1 VADLIL
7 VQAKEAAASATVRP
21 WAEVVPLGFPL
32 PVKMPKRGYRST
44 SLRLSET
51 QGRLKPE
58 RDSSSDVE
66 SKKRMREIQDETDGQ
81 SFFARVFP
89 AGHCSLCV
97 SSSAEIYRPWC
108 AQYYGNNGGG
118 TNCGFVSYEQCMMTA
133 RGAGAWCVR
142 NPWNV
147 AYGQGR
153 SDRGR
158 RVW

>member
-1 VADLIL
+1 MRPMAYRLL
-7 VQAKEAAASATVRP
+7 LAFSLLGALFASP
-21 WAEVVPLGFPL
+21 
-32 PVKMPKRGYRST
+32 
-44 SLRLSET
+44 
-51 QGRLKPE
+51 
-58 RDSSSDVE
+58 
-66 SKKRMREIQDETDGQ
+66 
-81 SFFARVFP
+81 
-89 AGHCSLCV
+89 
-97 SSSAEIYRPWC
+97 SSAEIYRPWC

-158 RVW
+158 RAW

>member
-1 VADLIL
+1 MRPMAYRLL
-7 VQAKEAAASATVRP
+7 LAFSLLGGALFASP
-21 WAEVVPLGFPL
+21 
-32 PVKMPKRGYRST
+32 
-44 SLRLSET
+44 
-51 QGRLKPE
+51 
-58 RDSSSDVE
+58 
-66 SKKRMREIQDETDGQ
+66 
-81 SFFARVFP
+81 
-89 AGHCSLCV
+89 
-97 SSSAEIYRPWC
+97 SSAEIYRPWC

-158 RVW
+158 RAW

>member
-1 VADLIL
+1 MRPMAYRLL
-7 VQAKEAAASATVRP
+7 LAFSLLSA
-21 WAEVVPLGFPL
+21 
-32 PVKMPKRGYRST
+32 
-44 SLRLSET
+44 
-51 QGRLKPE
+51 
-58 RDSSSDVE
+58 
-66 SKKRMREIQDETDGQ
+66 
-81 SFFARVFP
+81 FFASP
-89 AGHCSLCV
+89 
-97 SSSAEIYRPWC
+97 SSAEIYRPWC
-108 AQYYGNNGGG
+108 ARYYGNNGGG